1 MSRYQQY
8 SSQVLTPLRENPPC
22 AEPPTRS
29 EAPGHGLRIG
39 VRGGAA
45 DSGWVSCTACGEQSR
60 GELYRGHGSDSP
72 APGFSPRTPDSI
84 RSARGRDLRQ
94 RHVPV
99 AI

>member
-1 MSRYQQY
+1 MGRYQQY
-8 SSQVLTPLRENPPC
+8 SAQVLTPLRENPPC

-29 EAPGHGLRIG
+29 EAYGHAPRIG

-45 DSGWVSCTACGEQSR
+45 DSGWVSCTACGKQSR
-60 GELYRGHGSDSP
+60 GELYLGHGSD
-72 APGFSPRTPDSI
+72 ARTPDRI

-99 AI
+99 AM